1 MEGKVKWFRTD
12 LGYGFIL
19 SDDKEIFM
27 HHTQI
32 LQNGPKRLNP
42 GDIVDFELKIIDN
55 KPTAQNITLIKKGL

>member
-19 SDDKEIFM
+19 SGDKEIFM

-42 GDIVDFELKIIDN
+42 GDIVDFELKIINN
-55 KPTAQNITLIKKGL
+55 KPTAHNITLIKKGL